1 MIHKAIIH
9 IMYNPPVSSTVVT
22 RSQLVPTQLLPFF
35 KHNGIKLYMRPHLTN
50 ELSKKN
56 VPFELMIKKQQVR
69 SKYVEL

>member
-9 IMYNPPVSSTVVT
+9 IMYNPPVSSAVVT

-35 KHNGIKLYMRPHLTN
+35 KHSGIKLYMRPHLTN
-50 ELSKKN
+50 VKN